1 MNSFTI
7 SQLAKQAGVKI
18 ETIRYYE
25 RVKLIPQPPRFVSGY
40 RQYSPDYIA
49 RIQFIKRAQ
58 LLGFSLKE
66 VAELLALRVESDT
79 TVCQD
84 VQKRA
89 EIKIA
94 DIDAKIQM
102 LQRMKTVLTDLVKA
116 CQENELTH
124 ECPILNAL
132 DMPDNLR

>member
-7 SQLAKQAGVKI
+7 GQLAKQAGVKI

-25 RVKLIPQPPRFVSGY
+25 RLKLIPQPPRLVSGY
-40 RQYSPDYIA
+40 RQYSPDYID
-49 RIQFIKRAQ
+49 RIQFIKRAK

-66 VAELLALRVESDT
+66 VTELLALQVESD

-116 CQENELTH
+116 CKENELTN
-124 ECPILNAL
+124 ECPILKAL
-132 DMPDNLR
+132 DMPDNAR

>member
-7 SQLAKQAGVKI
+7 GQLAKQAGVKI

-25 RVKLIPQPPRFVSGY
+25 RVKLIPQPPRLVSGY

-66 VAELLALRVESDT
+66 VAELLALRVESD

-124 ECPILNAL
+124 ECPILKAL
-132 DMPDNLR
+132 DMPDNSR